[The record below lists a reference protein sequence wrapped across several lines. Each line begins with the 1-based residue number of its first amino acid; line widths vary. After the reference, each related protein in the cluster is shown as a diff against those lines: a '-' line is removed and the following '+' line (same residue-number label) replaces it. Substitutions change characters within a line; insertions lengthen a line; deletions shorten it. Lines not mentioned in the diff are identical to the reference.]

1 MLLFL
6 TSEQM
11 VDCYQVVSEFT
22 FPFSESKK
30 LSYEFLERSSGKL
43 YIIDKALAWDIE
55 LGLFLHFAELLIKLV
70 YMKDLTYETWS

>member
-1 MLLFL
+1 
-6 TSEQM
+6 M

-70 YMKDLTYETWS
+70 CMKDLTYETWS